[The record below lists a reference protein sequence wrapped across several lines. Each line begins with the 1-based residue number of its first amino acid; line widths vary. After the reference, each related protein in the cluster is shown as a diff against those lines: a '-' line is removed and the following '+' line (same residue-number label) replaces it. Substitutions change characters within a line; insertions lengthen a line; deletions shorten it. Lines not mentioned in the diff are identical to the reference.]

1 MVKSKKSYRKIV
13 LAGMIGNGLEWYDY
27 ALYGHFAAIISKL
40 YFPNENPYMS
50 LIVTFGVFAAGFI
63 MRPIGALIF
72 GYIGDKHGRKASLA
86 LSILLMA
93 IPTSFIGLL
102 PTYEQIG
109 IFAPI
114 LLTVIRL
121 MQGMALGGEFSG
133 SITFLVEHAPQGKK
147 GLAGSYSVMSL
158 VMGILLGSAVAT
170 FFANVLDKED
180 FETWGWRVPFI
191 IGFFIGMIGLYI
203 RSFLDESPDYE
214 HAKEYNQLSEKPV
227 RELLTKHFGKIV
239 LATGLY
245 MAVTIPFYM
254 LTVFMNTFMTKIV
267 GFEMSDSLIIN
278 TISMFALL
286 ALIPLSA
293 ILSDKFGRKPVL
305 LISVIVILLAAYP
318 IFWLICQGSFS
329 LALIG
334 QVFFAAILAFYIA
347 PIPTVLVEIFPT
359 KVRYTG
365 MAIACNLCAAI
376 FGGTTPIIATW
387 LIETTGTNLILSVY
401 IAAAAL
407 ISLVSVLV
415 YKETGK
421 KKKA

>member
-1 MVKSKKSYRKIV
+1 
-13 LAGMIGNGLEWYDY
+13 
-27 ALYGHFAAIISKL
+27 
-40 YFPNENPYMS
+40 
-50 LIVTFGVFAAGFI
+50 

-102 PTYEQIG
+102 PTYGQIG
-109 IFAPI
+109 ILAPI

-133 SITFLVEHAPQGKK
+133 SITFLVEHAPKDKK

-191 IGFFIGMIGLYI
+191 IGFFIGMVGLYI

-387 LIETTGTNLILSVY
+387 LIEKTGTNLILSVY